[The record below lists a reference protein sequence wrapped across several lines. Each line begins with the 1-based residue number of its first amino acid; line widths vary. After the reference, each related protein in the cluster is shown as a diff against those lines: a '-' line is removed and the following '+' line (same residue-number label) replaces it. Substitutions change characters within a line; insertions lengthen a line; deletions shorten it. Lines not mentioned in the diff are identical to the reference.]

1 MKSTKENAK
10 TTAER
15 REQAKRKIAILIARL
30 ERLANGLE
38 KCSQDM
44 VAVEAVVGEEADTF
58 DGVDEHSASLDL
70 PQLLARGKR

>member
-1 MKSTKENAK
+1 MKNTKENAK

-38 KCSQDM
+38 RCSQDM
-44 VAVEAVVGEEADTF
+44 AAVEAVVGEEADTF
-58 DGVDEHSASLDL
+58 YGVDEHPASLDL
-70 PQLLARGKR
+70 PQSLARGKK